1 MTNYMFTGILK
12 RPRGDTYYGAKDHVT
27 SEVKASNVAVAVRRV
42 RSFYRFPITNIR
54 LFKEITLQ
62 SRNKT

>member
-1 MTNYMFTGILK
+1 MFTGILK
-12 RPRGDTYYGAKDHVT
+12 RPTGDTYHGAKNHVT
-27 SEVKASNVAVAVRRV
+27 NEVKASNVAVALRKVH
-42 RSFYRFPITNIR
+42 SFYRFPITNIR